1 MRLLFKLPS
10 SLFPV
15 PLRQNWHKETGSL
28 FSWKEFQRLR
38 SIQSSEEKKLVLGGK
53 GVSYSDGCRKGSAHV
68 SPSAELRARGGC
80 CPAGAPCSP
89 PPSPRPYLERTAA
102 GTGAGGPSAQRLSCR
117 PFAGRPGGARS
128 RLLTHPRA
136 GDATG
141 SQWEAE
147 PWARPHGPGL

>member
-68 SPSAELRARGGC
+68 SPSAELRVRGWVLSGRGSLQPPALPTPLPGADCSRYRSRRAQRAAPVMSALRGPARRG
-80 CPAGAPCSP
+80 PLP
-89 PPSPRPYLERTAA
+89 PPDT
-102 GTGAGGPSAQRLSCR
+102 PS
-117 PFAGRPGGARS
+117 GR
-128 RLLTHPRA
+128 
-136 GDATG
+136 
-141 SQWEAE
+141 
-147 PWARPHGPGL
+147 